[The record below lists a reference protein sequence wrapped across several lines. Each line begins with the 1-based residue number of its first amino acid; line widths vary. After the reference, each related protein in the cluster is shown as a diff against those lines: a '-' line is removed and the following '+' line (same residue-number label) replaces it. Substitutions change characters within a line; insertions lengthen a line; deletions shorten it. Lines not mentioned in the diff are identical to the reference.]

1 METADQ
7 SQVMVDRAEIAT
19 LGDDDSSGARSLSSS
34 DYSQSDP
41 SDGASTQLSVG
52 GSNGEKTPLNRRV
65 AVEDSIFARPR
76 LSLPAAHQP
85 ASKNVAFKIR
95 LSTNSHL
102 PSTYPCT
109 EKYKNRAA
117 VDVINF
123 SVAQKLS

>member
-85 ASKNVAFKIR
+85 ASRNVAFKVARLRDAIMQDQDEFIIR
-95 LSTNSHL
+95 DTS
-102 PSTYPCT
+102 
-109 EKYKNRAA
+109 
-117 VDVINF
+117 
-123 SVAQKLS
+123 